1 MTVSSGCKMLA
12 SLQLSA
18 HPENIPLLVI
28 TQGAAAGSGP
38 CAGLFHLLPRTQ
50 KDKLLRFAKSTGLD

>member
-1 MTVSSGCKMLA
+1 MLA

-38 CAGLFHLLPRTQ
+38 CAGLCHLLPRTQ